1 MDIVVS
7 VIEGIML
14 LLSTLISALLVFQ
27 LVLSL
32 FGFKRKTRDYE
43 DHEPQMRFLVLVPA
57 HNEEAVIADIINNL
71 NSMDYPRELY
81 DFYIL
86 ADNCTDRTAEVAR
99 SMGAKVILNHRE
111 SPDEPTGKP
120 IVLQK
125 ALEALDGYQN
135 QYDLVMFFDADNL
148 MDVTMFREVNSQF
161 LSHPGKAD
169 IIQCYLGCKN
179 NKGPVALSDYM
190 SYTITNRFMQ
200 YAKYRLGLNAGIGG
214 TGFAVY
220 APYLHQRGG
229 WTSMSLTEDFELQIE
244 ATCEGRKVLWNNQVR
259 VYDEKPTRLRACARQ
274 RTRWAQ
280 GHWYVA
286 FKNTPRMFKALFQGK
301 ISLWEFLSTLFAM
314 YNLAPFVILVIE
326 LILGLAIDIFRWTGL
341 IAPEATTISVSSFY
355 SLNLPGILLFLYSL
369 VFLYYVGDWMDNRR
383 HPHLTEIPCLLVS
396 VLINTFVSGFTHVLG
411 LFKYR
416 QQNNWVKTD
425 HSIKR
430 SNSIAAD
437 LVEQETQT
445 DTAADA

>member
-1 MDIVVS
+1 MEIVVS

-27 LVLSL
+27 LALSL
-32 FGFKRKTRDYE
+32 FGFKSKTKDYE
-43 DHEPQMRFLVLVPA
+43 DHDPQMRFLVLVPA

-99 SMGAKVILNHRE
+99 SMGAKVLLSRKE
-111 SPDEPTGKP
+111 RPDEPTGKP

-125 ALEALDGYQN
+125 ALEALDGYQE

-161 LSHPGKAD
+161 LSHPDKAD

-179 NKGPVALSDYM
+179 NQGPVALSDYM

-259 VYDEKPTRLRACARQ
+259 VYDEKPTRLRACVRQ

-286 FKNTPRMFKALFQGK
+286 FKNTPRMFRALVQGK
-301 ISLWEFLSTLFAM
+301 ISFWEFLSTLFSM
-314 YNLAPFVILVIE
+314 YNLIPFVFLVIE
-326 LILGLAIDIFRWTGL
+326 MLLGLVVQVFKWTGL
-341 IAPEATTISVSSFY
+341 VAPEVSVISLGSFY
-355 SLNLPGILLFLYSL
+355 SFNAPAILLFLYSL

-383 HPHLTEIPCLLVS
+383 YPHITEIPCLVLS
-396 VLINTFVSGFTHVLG
+396 VLINTFISGFTHVLG
-411 LFKYR
+411 LLKFR
-416 QQNNWVKTD
+416 QQSNWVKTD

-430 SNSIAAD
+430 SSSIAAQLLAEEESD
-437 LVEQETQT
+437 K
-445 DTAADA
+445 TAADA